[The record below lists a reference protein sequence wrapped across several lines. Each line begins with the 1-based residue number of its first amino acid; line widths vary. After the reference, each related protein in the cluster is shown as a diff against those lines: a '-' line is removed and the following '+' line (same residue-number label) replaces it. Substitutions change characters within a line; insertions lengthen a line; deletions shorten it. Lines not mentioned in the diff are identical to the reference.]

1 MYIKPQ
7 QIKTLFYKNNC
18 IILNII
24 RKGIYSVYSFLTPN
38 GVEMQLTT
46 KTQKANTTL
55 SLYVININNNKLIV
69 PPTTHYYKP
78 CNVFTDDNETNL
90 IAFETLQ
97 NVILFNSLTSFN
109 TNSIVYK

>member
-7 QIKTLFYKNNC
+7 QIKSLFNKNNC

-24 RKGIYSVYSFLTPN
+24 RKGIYNVYSFLTPN

-46 KTQKANTTL
+46 KTQNANTTL
-55 SLYVININNNKLIV
+55 SLYVNNHNNDIKVIV

-90 IAFETLQ
+90 ISFETLQ
-97 NVILFNSLTSFN
+97 NVILFNS
-109 TNSIVYK
+109 

>member
-1 MYIKPQ
+1 MCYISPLQPQ
-7 QIKTLFYKNNC
+7 SLLKKHNC
-18 IILNII
+18 VILNKD
-24 RKGIYSVYSFLTPN
+24 RRGIYTMYNFITQN

-78 CNVFTDDNETNL
+78 CNVFTDDNVTNL

-97 NVILFNSLTSFN
+97 NVILFN
-109 TNSIVYK
+109 